1 MIADD
6 VMADMV
12 RIARALIKGFRS
24 LQSYMWKSYFLAPKS
39 SDANE
44 CIMEMLTERKPGIA
58 CAISSDFDFA

>member
-24 LQSYMWKSYFLAPKS
+24 LQSYTWRSYPFSPQV
-39 SDANE
+39 
-44 CIMEMLTERKPGIA
+44 IRRERVRDGKA
-58 CAISSDFDFA
+58 YRKETRHRLRNFV